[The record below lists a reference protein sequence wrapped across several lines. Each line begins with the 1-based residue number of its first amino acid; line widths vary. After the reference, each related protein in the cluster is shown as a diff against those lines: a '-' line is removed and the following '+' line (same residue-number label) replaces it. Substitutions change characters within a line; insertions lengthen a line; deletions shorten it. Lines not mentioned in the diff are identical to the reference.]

1 MIPAMME
8 KRKINQFVLKVVK
21 NMLKIGLR
29 KIISLVKFRLM
40 KWFFKRTTGE
50 MLGNDIEP
58 MRKHQIYIVVNDK
71 VGEEDTVIEYEKIV
85 WFLMVMFGW
94 LKREDEKKS
103 ISHYQLNRASH

>member
-1 MIPAMME
+1 
-8 KRKINQFVLKVVK
+8 
-21 NMLKIGLR
+21 
-29 KIISLVKFRLM
+29 
-40 KWFFKRTTGE
+40 